1 VDTRTHADPRR
12 TVNTRRTS
20 APGRPAVRLAALG
33 AGLAATALALT
44 ACSGG
49 AAAGGDDSASGPI
62 VIASWGGDFSQAMR
76 DTIAAPFTEETGI
89 EVEVVDATD
98 HLTQIRS
105 MEQAGNVEWDILD
118 SMSLSSSAE
127 FAELGLLQEWPEDVR
142 DMLLDEYGEDNV
154 TDTSY
159 AWSGYGHVIFCNEDA
174 VEACPTTIEELFDT
188 AAFPGR
194 RAMPPSSDYTL
205 PAILAAAGGT
215 PRDEVFADDETP
227 EHLRQTLETI
237 SDSVS
242 MWWANGDMAVQA
254 IRQGEVDMGIALS
267 GDIYKLIDEGMNLSI
282 SWDGVYI
289 VGATSVLADAPHS
302 EAAMQFVEW
311 VSQNPEAQAAWS
323 EAVRFTVP
331 HPEAVDF
338 LPAELAEQMPTYPE
352 NYDQLMKQDVQ
363 WYVDNRDAIDREL
376 QTVIAG

>member
-1 VDTRTHADPRR
+1 VIPTPRPHS
-12 TVNTRRTS
+12 RRS
-20 APGRPAVRLAALG
+20 FVRPAALG
-33 AGLAATALALT
+33 AGLVATALALA

-49 AAAGGDDSASGPI
+49 AAGTEESSSGPI

-76 DTIAAPFTEETGI
+76 DAIATPFTEETGI

-98 HLTQIRS
+98 HLTQVRS

-118 SMSLSSSAE
+118 SMALSASAE
-127 FAELGLLQEWPEDVR
+127 FAALDLLEEWPEDLYDDLVAT
-142 DMLLDEYGEDNV
+142 YGEENV
-154 TDTSY
+154 TDTTY
-159 AWSGYGHVIFCNEDA
+159 AWSGYGHVIFCNQDA

-188 AAFPGR
+188 EAFPGR
-194 RAMPPSSDYTL
+194 RAMPPASEYTL
-205 PAILAAAGGT
+205 AAILAAAGGT
-215 PRDEVFADDETP
+215 ERGEVFADDETP
-227 EHLRQTLETI
+227 AHLRETLETI

-242 MWWANGDMAVQA
+242 MWWANGDMAVQG
-254 IRQGEVDMGIALS
+254 IRQGEADMGIALS
-267 GDIYKLIDEGMNLSI
+267 GDVYRLIDEGMNLSI

-289 VGATSVLADAPHS
+289 VGATSVLADAPHKE
-302 EAAMQFVEW
+302 EALEFVEW

-338 LPAELAEQMPTYPE
+338 LPTELAEQMPTYPE
-352 NYDQLMKQDVQ
+352 NYDQLMKQDVE
-363 WYVDNRDAIDREL
+363 WFVANREEIDREL